1 MCIHSNCLLRVY
13 VDQLTSEEGS
23 TRSTNQDA
31 RRCLDL
37 QSQMEGGDKIKEEEK
52 RSDMEEGEDEIGR
65 K

>member
-13 VDQLTSEEGS
+13 VDQPTSEEGS
-23 TRSTNQDA
+23 TKSTNQDA
-31 RRCLDL
+31 RRYLDL

-65 K
+65 N